1 MWQWVVSAASSNHS
15 LWYSTA
21 ALIMLQLQ
29 FGSNNNMSLIRKC
42 HQRCCSALVRKLR
55 SVEHAFDCS
64 VKFQLQMRRLLFG
77 HLIRD
82 KILFANAATFHLT
95 RWVILNRGLISLSLR
110 RKCPIIIVLNSDCN
124 KNADLELHLEYCRER
139 RLTFVKCLIN
149 CGCWVIRIRTISI
162 RLPSTVC
169 CFDANLCSTVY
180 KFTHPVWVVAN
191 NLQILNK

>member
-1 MWQWVVSAASSNHS
+1 MFIPEGQFLKRQTPNDNSAYLISVMWQWVVSAASSNHP

-29 FGSNNNMSLIRKC
+29 FGSNNNMRGNNIFRCLKTSHMSIYIAEFDPEMPPTLLQCTCEKTALSL
-42 HQRCCSALVRKLR
+42 
-55 SVEHAFDCS
+55 VEHAFDCS

-124 KNADLELHLEYCRER
+124 KNADLELHLEYCREDWP
-139 RLTFVKCLIN
+139 LWNV
-149 CGCWVIRIRTISI
+149 
-162 RLPSTVC
+162 
-169 CFDANLCSTVY
+169 
-180 KFTHPVWVVAN
+180 
-191 NLQILNK
+191 